1 MGDTFTV
8 LERGPLRFDIPL
20 DPDSNLVVTKTADRE
35 SADVGD
41 YINYTV
47 TIENPGDQAA
57 SVNLYDTL
65 PIGFRYV
72 PGTTRIEAVFSEDPE
87 VSDDATLLTF
97 DMNALPAG
105 ETLSLNYTLLVGPGA
120 HFGDAV
126 NEAVVRDPLM
136 NPISNVARAGVRLRE
151 DLLRSTSTI
160 IGRVTEQSC
169 DGDADWARPI
179 DRGIGV
185 EGVRLY
191 METGAYV
198 VSDPDGLFHFEG
210 VKEGT
215 HVVQVDEETL
225 PDGFELMTCE
235 ESTRYAGVNN
245 SKFIDVQ
252 GGGIWRANFYLK
264 QTREAE
270 EVLEEESFKDTTE
283 HLDYNG
289 LWLNQQDATAE
300 WVYPSPERTPS
311 IPSTHVGIKHAKG
324 QSVSIRLNDRD
335 IAGYYFQG
343 SDTSANGK
351 VKISRWRGL
360 PLQDGRNVF
369 LADVKNLDGTVAKTI
384 RKDIWYV
391 KDIARAIPVPDRS
404 VLVADGRTSPE
415 QLKSLWTLAVK
426 YRSICI

>member
-1 MGDTFTV
+1 V
-8 LERGPLRFDIPL
+8 HIL
-20 DPDSNLVVTKTADRE
+20 A
-35 SADVGD
+35 
-41 YINYTV
+41 
-47 TIENPGDQAA
+47 
-57 SVNLYDTL
+57 
-65 PIGFRYV
+65 
-72 PGTTRIEAVFSEDPE
+72 
-87 VSDDATLLTF
+87 
-97 DMNALPAG
+97 
-105 ETLSLNYTLLVGPGA
+105 
-120 HFGDAV
+120 
-126 NEAVVRDPLM
+126 
-136 NPISNVARAGVRLRE
+136 
-151 DLLRSTSTI
+151 STI

-215 HVVQVDEETL
+215 HVVQVE
-225 PDGFELMTCE
+225 
-235 ESTRYAGVNN
+235 
-245 SKFIDVQ
+245 
-252 GGGIWRANFYLK
+252 
-264 QTREAE
+264 
-270 EVLEEESFKDTTE
+270 DTTE

-415 QLKSLWTLAVK
+415 IAIRLEDQSGRPVHAGRIARVNLEAPYRLLDAAGDNRLREQTETLIAPLS
-426 YRSICI
+426 R